1 MILQLEKIPKINK
14 LTYKLPSLILHQSEC
29 HQLPSLPAQTMTC
42 KVIHTAKKSW
52 ETKTKWIYMKWKL
65 ETLATVSPFPKD
77 KKETTFI
84 KTKANIPKKKK
95 KTEPHNKKTTE
106 NTWFFDDKVVTGWT
120 ALCCKDINFK
130 NPKLTAFCDFKEQIS
145 GLVRRNSFWETK

>member
-1 MILQLEKIPKINK
+1 MKARDFSNSFSIPKREEGNNFHKNK
-14 LTYKLPSLILHQSEC
+14 SKY
-29 HQLPSLPAQTMTC
+29 
-42 KVIHTAKKSW
+42 
-52 ETKTKWIYMKWKL
+52 
-65 ETLATVSPFPKD
+65 PK
-77 KKETTFI
+77 
-84 KTKANIPKKKK
+84 KKKK

-145 GLVRRNSFWETK
+145 GLVRRNSFWETKKPVSLYLSTMSFEEELLRVVITNSINHSL

>member
-42 KVIHTAKKSW
+42 IVIHTAKKSW

-65 ETLATVSPFPKD
+65 ETLATVSPFPKE

-95 KTEPHNKKTTE
+95 NWTPQQKNNRKYLVFRWQSSNRVDSLVLQRYQLQEPK
-106 NTWFFDDKVVTGWT
+106 
-120 ALCCKDINFK
+120 I
-130 NPKLTAFCDFKEQIS
+130 
-145 GLVRRNSFWETK
+145 NSFLWL